1 MAKATGRRHDF
12 RGKSL
17 QGNTP
22 NKAKR
27 GSGEISETLTRVTDK
42 DASLARKKLGRNDK
56 LKTLAR
62 NKRLRT

>member
-27 GSGEISETLTRVTDK
+27 GSGEISENLTRVTDK
-42 DASLARKKLGRNDK
+42 DASLARNDK